1 MTLALKRPRTGKGRI
16 IVPLD
21 LAQEEKLQALIEQL
35 DGRVGL
41 AKVGKELFTALGP
54 RAVAAVRESGLEV
67 FLDLKYHD
75 IPNTVAGAVRAAAK
89 LGVSMLTV
97 HAQGGRAMLAAAVA
111 AARQS
116 DPSPAVI
123 AVTVLTSL
131 SGPDL
136 TELGLTDDPAQQVER
151 LAALALDAG
160 VDGLVCSPLEVGKL
174 RQRFG
179 SEPFL
184 VTPGIRP
191 VGAESHD
198 QARVATPAKALAA
211 GADFLVIGR
220 PITGAAD
227 PAAAAT
233 AIAQELDGN

>member
-1 MTLALKRPRTGKGRI
+1 MTLALERPCTGKGRI
-16 IVPLD
+16 IVPMD
-21 LAQEEKLQALIEQL
+21 LPQEEKLLALIGKIS
-35 DGRVGL
+35 GRVGL

-54 RAVAAVRESGLEV
+54 RAVAASKERGLGV

-75 IPNTVAGAVRAAAK
+75 IPNTVAGAVRAAAR

-116 DPSPAVI
+116 DPRPAVI

-131 SGPDL
+131 AGSDL
-136 TELGLTDDPAQQVER
+136 TELGVAGDPAQQVER

-160 VDGLVCSPLEVGKL
+160 VDGLVCSALEAGNL
-174 RQRFG
+174 RRRFG
-179 SEPFL
+179 PAPFL
-184 VTPGIRP
+184 ITPGIRP
-191 VGAESHD
+191 AGADAHD
-198 QARVATPAKALAA
+198 QARVATPAEALAA

-227 PAAAAT
+227 PAAAAD
-233 AIAQELDGN
+233 AIAHELDGI